1 MELFIHY
8 SAIEA
13 TCNSTAVMAATLA
26 LGGLCPLTGEK
37 VPCVICLLFF
47 SKKYQDGYIRHIE
60 TYVAEKHDL
69 LRFLTS
75 ASFNC

>member
-37 VPCVICLLFF
+37 VRCVI
-47 SKKYQDGYIRHIE
+47 S
-60 TYVAEKHDL
+60 
-69 LRFLTS
+69 
-75 ASFNC
+75 